1 MNETTCVKAGHLLLA
16 AGVAV
21 LAVFAGACAG
31 PASGSGDS
39 TAVSDGAG
47 GTGGAGGTD
56 ADSGGGQD
64 AGSGQVANIA
74 ACELLTEDDVLQST
88 KDLKAIVTV
97 VDSQDDTPTEPDP
110 VYGQVSQCG
119 YQLKGVAGG
128 TTMEGG
134 FMATLVVKEKG
145 APIDFTPSSDAE
157 SVDGIGDGAY
167 WSAPSELSVRV
178 GETAFTVSA
187 KVPVSASD
195 YPDLSVPNQETTEA
209 LARTVVDRL

>member
-16 AGVAV
+16 AGVSV

-31 PASGSGDS
+31 PASKSGDS
-39 TAVSDGAG
+39 TSVSDGAG
-47 GTGGAGGTD
+47 GADGAGGTD
-56 ADSGGGQD
+56 ADSGQD

-74 ACELLTEDDVLQST
+74 ACDLLTEDDVLQAT
-88 KDLKAIVTV
+88 KDLKATVTV

-119 YQLKGVAGG
+119 YQLKGVSGG

-145 APIDFTPSSDAE
+145 APIDFNPSSDAE

-167 WSAPSELSVRV
+167 WSAPSELSVKV

-195 YPDLSVPNQETTEA
+195 YPDLSVPSQETTEA
-209 LARTVVDRL
+209 LARTVVDRM